1 MYLRL
6 VLVPLVF
13 LLVYA
18 LSYLINPYSEWWKS
32 YQSTDIEDLLIE
44 ILSGLL
50 VSWGIIEAGFV
61 SAHLLEGRLPWTRK
75 PLLRFLVQ
83 VLLLIIGVSALFYI
97 QHLIESFF
105 WGFESFSREEEV
117 DFREYFII
125 SIIIAILSSAIH
137 TAYSFLEGLK
147 ASMTEAS
154 DLKQEAMELKVRA
167 LELKEIAMQ
176 AELQSLKLQL
186 DPHFMFNNFSVLSE
200 LIAEDKATAIV
211 FLENISRVYRYMIL
225 NLNKHIIQLA
235 DEIKFVEAYIYLIK
249 IRLGDLVCINIDV
262 SARALLKG
270 IPPITLQ
277 LLIENAIK
285 HNIATEDSPLHISIG
300 IEGDR
305 LQVVNSLQRI
315 SYNIPSAGIG
325 LENISNRYRILS
337 GRLPEITE
345 TSEVFLVSL
354 PLLDF

>member
-1 MYLRL
+1 MNFFKNNKKRLYLRL

-13 LLVYA
+13 LLIYA

-32 YQSTDIEDLLIE
+32 YQSTDVEDLLIE
-44 ILSGLL
+44 IIPGLL

-61 SAHLLEGRLPWTRK
+61 SAHLLEGRLPWTKK

-83 VLLLIIGVSALFYI
+83 VLLLIVGVSSLFYI
-97 QHLIESFF
+97 QHLIQSFF

-125 SIIIAILSSAIH
+125 SVIISILSSAIH
-137 TAYSFLEGLK
+137 TAHSFLLGLK

-154 DLKQEAMELKVRA
+154 V
-167 LELKEIAMQ
+167 LKETAMQ

-200 LIAEDKATAIV
+200 LIAEDKATAIA
-211 FLENISRVYRYMIL
+211 FLENVSRVYRYMIL
-225 NLNKHIIQLA
+225 NLNKHIIQLG

-249 IRLGDLVCINIDV
+249 IRFGDLVCISIDV
-262 SARALLKG
+262 PASTLLKG

-285 HNIATEDSPLHISIG
+285 HNMATEDSPLMISIG

-305 LQVVNSLQRI
+305 LQVSNNLQRI
-315 SYNIPSAGIG
+315 SFNIPSAGIG

-337 GRLPEITE
+337 GRLPEIIE
-345 TSEVFLVSL
+345 TNEAFLVRL